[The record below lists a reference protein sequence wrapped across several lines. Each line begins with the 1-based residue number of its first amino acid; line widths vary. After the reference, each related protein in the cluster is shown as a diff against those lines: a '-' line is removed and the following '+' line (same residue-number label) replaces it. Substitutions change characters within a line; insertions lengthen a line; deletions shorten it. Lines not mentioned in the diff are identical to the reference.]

1 LEPVVPLR
9 IGLHIGEVFY
19 EGDKALGDG
28 VNVASRVQ
36 SLGKENTILF
46 SAEIH
51 DKIKNNPSFKTVSL
65 GSFNFKNVTR
75 PLEVFALANEGLHV
89 PQRKRIEGKLKK
101 KNTRKRNVIAAASV
115 LLLVIA
121 AFFIYQ
127 RFSASNSILPTA
139 VKSIAVLP
147 FVNMSADPAQ
157 EYFSDGLAEQLIN
170 ILTRN
175 PKLLVIAR
183 TSSFS
188 FKGKGFD
195 IQTIAE
201 KQNVKNIL
209 EGSVQK
215 SGNNLRISASLV
227 NVETDATLWS
237 NIYNG
242 TLDNIFALQDSISGS
257 VAEALRVALLGK
269 DAIAAVQKTNP
280 EAYNAYLLGNHFFE
294 LRGKENWEKAAG
306 YYEQSLKIDSG
317 YAPAWVSL
325 SLVHFSQADQSYV
338 PVDVGY
344 LKARQEAEK
353 ALAIDPNLAR
363 AYARMGWIKQSYD
376 WDWAGADE
384 AYKRALQLEPGNAGI
399 ISVASNLASTL
410 GRFDEAIKLQR
421 RSIEIDPVS
430 AVAYNNLGFCTF
442 YAGLYNESMAAY
454 RKCLELM
461 PQYPGAHWGIGLVYF
476 FIGKPDSAL
485 AEMNRET
492 EPVWHSY
499 GLALV
504 YYTLGRTKEADDE
517 LATFI
522 KEYQNDAA
530 FQVAE
535 IYAWRGEKDKAF
547 EWLERAYNQRDGG
560 LSEMKGDPLLRN
572 IEKDSRYTAFLKK
585 MKLPL

>member
-1 LEPVVPLR
+1 M
-9 IGLHIGEVFY
+9 
-19 EGDKALGDG
+19 
-28 VNVASRVQ
+28 
-36 SLGKENTILF
+36 
-46 SAEIH
+46 
-51 DKIKNNPSFKTVSL
+51 
-65 GSFNFKNVTR
+65 
-75 PLEVFALANEGLHV
+75 
-89 PQRKRIEGKLKK
+89 
-101 KNTRKRNVIAAASV
+101 
-115 LLLVIA
+115 
-121 AFFIYQ
+121 
-127 RFSASNSILPTA
+127 
-139 VKSIAVLP
+139 LP

-170 ILTRN
+170 ILTKN

-188 FKGKGFD
+188 FKGTRTD
-195 IQTIAE
+195 IKTIAE
-201 KQNVKNIL
+201 KLNVKNIL

-215 SGNNLRISASLV
+215 SGNIFRISANLV

-237 NIYNG
+237 NIYSG

-294 LRGKENWEKAAG
+294 LRGKKNLEKSAG

-317 YAPAWVSL
+317 FAPAWVGL
-325 SLVHFSQADQSYV
+325 SVTHNAQADLVYV
-338 PVDVGY
+338 PVDMGY
-344 LKARQEAEK
+344 PKARQEAEK
-353 ALAIDPNLAR
+353 ALAIDTNLAR
-363 AYARMGWIKQSYD
+363 AYSRMGWIKQNYD
-376 WDWAGADE
+376 WDWTGADE
-384 AYKRALQLEPGNAGI
+384 SYKRALQLEPRNAGI
-399 ISVASNLASTL
+399 ISGASNLASTL

-430 AVAYNNLGFCTF
+430 AGGYFNLGNYTL

-454 RKCLELM
+454 RKCLEM
-461 PQYPGAHWGIGLVYF
+461 NPQFPGVHMGIGRVYL

-517 LATFI
+517 LAAFI
-522 KEYQNDAA
+522 KEDQNDGA
-530 FQVAE
+530 FQIAE
-535 IYAWRGEKDKAF
+535 IYAWRGKKDKAF

-560 LSEMKGDPLLRN
+560 LAEMKGDPLLRN
-572 IEKDSRYTAFLKK
+572 IEKDPHYTAFLKK